1 MCEQFCDKL
10 GQDPKERFKLRK
22 KLLQCRGV
30 SVKFGGSKVLDNLD
44 FDVNHNEIVGLIGD
58 NGAGKSTLI
67 KVISGIYDFYE
78 GDIVYEG
85 KKIKMTPRKA
95 MELGIAT
102 VHQHKTLCDLLDIG
116 RNLFIGKEPTKKIG
130 FLNMLDLQKIKK
142 ESMEVLNKIGLSSIK
157 SSDIPVG
164 NLSGGE
170 QQAITITRSIY
181 LTPHIKLLMLDEPV
195 RNLSI
200 RESEKV
206 LKLIKEFS
214 LRGISV
220 VFITHDVGQVYEIA
234 DRLVII
240 NRGKKIGDFDK
251 KETTIEQIRE
261 LIRGRE

>member
-1 MCEQFCDKL
+1 MK
-10 GQDPKERFKLRK
+10 K
-22 KLLQCRGV
+22 KLLLCRGI
-30 SVKFGGSKVLDNLD
+30 SVKFGAVKALDNVD
-44 FDVNHNEIVGLIGD
+44 FDVNYNEIVGLVGD

-78 GDIVYEG
+78 GDILYED
-85 KKIKMTPRKA
+85 KKVRMTPGKA
-95 MELGIAT
+95 IELGIAT

-157 SSDIPVG
+157 SPDIPVG

-181 LTPHIKLLMLDEPV
+181 LAPHMKLLVLDEPV

-206 LKLIKEFS
+206 LKLIKGFPLE
-214 LRGISV
+214 GISV

-234 DRLVII
+234 DRFVVIS
-240 NRGKKIGDFDK
+240 RGKKIGDLDK